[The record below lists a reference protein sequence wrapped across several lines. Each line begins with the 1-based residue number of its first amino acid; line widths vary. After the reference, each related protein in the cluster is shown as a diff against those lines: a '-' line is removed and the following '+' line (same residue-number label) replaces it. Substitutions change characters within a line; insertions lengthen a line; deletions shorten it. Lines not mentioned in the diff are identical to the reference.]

1 MKTIEVLGRPPGFN
15 KCMNGNLEFWQ
26 RQISFTGLT
35 SGSGATPLADRFRNY
50 TNTVT
55 GVIDVNRSTD
65 VPSLSNSQY
74 SLKIDVTTAQSSY
87 TASEMS
93 LFEQNLEGTFIR
105 ELYGKSIVV
114 SFWVKS
120 NVTGIFSVAMRNNAF
135 NRSYIKEY
143 TINVAD
149 TWEPKFVVIPHELVG
164 TWELGTTIGM
174 LVCFGLCGGTN
185 WQQAA
190 NQWNNVDATLSP
202 NQTNFYSST
211 SNYINF
217 SDIMIHE
224 GRGLADGFYSM
235 TGNPESELAVC
246 QRYYEKTYDLST
258 FAGAATYTGAI
269 GTSIT
274 GLSSF
279 ARVVGRPV
287 SFKVKKRATPT
298 VYTYAMNG
306 ALNSITMN
314 TGTVSCTNNNIGEY
328 GYRPSSTEPSSTAL
342 IQQFLHYTADS
353 EY

>member
-26 RQISFTGLT
+26 REVSFTGLT
-35 SGSGATPLADRFRNY
+35 SGSGATHLADRFRNY
-50 TNTVT
+50 TSTVT

-93 LFEQNLEGTFIR
+93 VFEQNLEGTFIR

-143 TINVAD
+143 TINAID

-164 TWELGTTIGM
+164 TWELGTTRGM

-217 SDIMIHE
+217 SDIMIYE

-246 QRYYEKTYDLST
+246 QRYYEKSYSLSSY
-258 FAGAATYTGAI
+258 AGAVTYTGAI
-269 GTSIT
+269 GTDINNMSNA
-274 GLSSF
+274 LRSVSW
-279 ARVVGRPV
+279 PV
-287 SFKVKKRATPT
+287 SFKIKKRAAPT
-298 VYTYAMNG
+298 VTCYAMDG
-306 ALNSITMN
+306 TINSVSMN
-314 TGTVSCTNNNIGEY
+314 SGTVSTAVNNMGEY
-328 GYRPSSTEPSSTAL
+328 GFRTGAVETANSL
-342 IQQFLHYTADS
+342 RIQQFLHYTADS
-353 EY
+353 DY